1 MDLHLLKYGKKVEKR
16 FQADFT
22 QKKVIWVIRVLIE
35 S

>member
-16 FQADFT
+16 FQGDFT
-22 QKKVIWVIRVLIE
+22 KKKGTLGLLE